1 MSFTWRSSTDFSPT
15 LFAAFFKSSSSA
27 TQVAAQSAYSGFC
40 PYYLSDGKLCS
51 VYGNSCTNTGT
62 TTTTQN
68 NQEEINN
75 TKAKISALE
84 KELADLYTKRTNLN
98 KDITDL
104 TTKLTNAKTTLVTYE
119 TTYKA
124 AKLAYEEQLEI
135 YNSLG
140 SDKALKEYYKKQ
152 KVFVIDSLSAGP
164 DKTIKQYEAEIKAA
178 ETELENQRK
187 IAYAEL
193 NNISQEI
200 NNLEDVVNT
209 LTCPN
214 SYIFNRKDNSGYA
227 QFIADIDKISNLAI
241 VVPVVFYFITFFMIS
256 ASISRMLHE
265 ERNQIGTLKTIGIR
279 DKEILTKYLIYSI
292 SSVVLGSLLGIIIGV
307 VILPLF
313 VYFIYEMLYEFPSYE
328 LIFNVKYF
336 LIASGI
342 AFVVAIASTLISCKE
357 TFKEIPVAL
366 LKAKQEKDATNSL
379 FEKVPFIWNKLSL
392 TTKISIKNI
401 FRYKTRM
408 LMTVIG
414 IGGCLALMLTGL
426 SFTVGGGFGN
436 MIDRTFLGYV
446 VDFIDLRGLGNGWH
460 IIPKRNR

>member
-1 MSFTWRSSTDFSPT
+1 MH
-15 LFAAFFKSSSSA
+15 
-27 TQVAAQSAYSGFC
+27 FC

-98 KDITDL
+98 KDISDL

-152 KVFVIDSLSAGP
+152 NNELN
-164 DKTIKQYEAEIKAA
+164 KTIKQYEAEIKAA

-214 SYIFNRKDNSGYA
+214 SYIFDRKDNSGYA

-241 VVPVVFYFITFFMIS
+241 VVPVVFYFITFFIY
-256 ASISRMLHE
+256 I
-265 ERNQIGTLKTIGIR
+265 ILK
-279 DKEILTKYLIYSI
+279 
-292 SSVVLGSLLGIIIGV
+292 
-307 VILPLF
+307 
-313 VYFIYEMLYEFPSYE
+313 
-328 LIFNVKYF
+328 
-336 LIASGI
+336 
-342 AFVVAIASTLISCKE
+342 
-357 TFKEIPVAL
+357 
-366 LKAKQEKDATNSL
+366 
-379 FEKVPFIWNKLSL
+379 
-392 TTKISIKNI
+392 
-401 FRYKTRM
+401 
-408 LMTVIG
+408 
-414 IGGCLALMLTGL
+414 
-426 SFTVGGGFGN
+426 
-436 MIDRTFLGYV
+436 
-446 VDFIDLRGLGNGWH
+446 
-460 IIPKRNR
+460 